1 MKVLLVDDHQIL
13 RDGIR
18 RGLES
23 AGKDVVGEA
32 GNGEEAIGLVGETD
46 PDIVVMDLSMPVLD
60 GVGATRQI
68 SELYPDVKV
77 VVLTMHDD
85 PAKTRAALEAGAV
98 AYLTKGTSLD
108 EVIDTLD
115 RVMDGEEVLSP
126 HLAAS
131 MLQVVGGLKPTEE
144 SLLSDRQVEILQMIA
159 NGLSTKQVA
168 RELGITQKTVHNHLN
183 AIYRRLDTQS
193 LTHAVLSAVRL
204 GIIDLN
210 PEGGDDELLPVP
222 LRRYRVLNGPEPRSV
237 PLPIGRVR
245 SRPHHETRC
254 KERSGD
260 ACDLFAHRVG
270 SWPHGCCS
278 RSLRRPGSLQR
289 SPGPWPTSPA
299 RRRSGPS
306 SVSSSVRS
314 RPSRPSRRPTPTCWA
329 RPRFHCPVRPAPS
342 HLRPPWCPG
351 RRPSPA
357 AA

>member
-68 SELYPDVKV
+68 TELYPEVKV

-210 PEGGDDELLPVP
+210 PEGGDDEL
-222 LRRYRVLNGPEPRSV
+222 
-237 PLPIGRVR
+237 
-245 SRPHHETRC
+245 
-254 KERSGD
+254 
-260 ACDLFAHRVG
+260 
-270 SWPHGCCS
+270 
-278 RSLRRPGSLQR
+278 
-289 SPGPWPTSPA
+289 
-299 RRRSGPS
+299 
-306 SVSSSVRS
+306 
-314 RPSRPSRRPTPTCWA
+314 
-329 RPRFHCPVRPAPS
+329 
-342 HLRPPWCPG
+342 
-351 RRPSPA
+351 
-357 AA
+357 

>member
-18 RGLES
+18 RGLEG

-32 GNGEEAIGLVGETD
+32 GNGEEAIELVASTA
-46 PDIVVMDLSMPVLD
+46 PDVVVMDLSMPVMD
-60 GVGATRQI
+60 GVSATRRI
-68 SELYPDVKV
+68 TEAHPDVKV

-85 PAKTRAALEAGAV
+85 PARTRAALEAGAV

-115 RVMDGEEVLSP
+115 RVMEGEEVLSP

-131 MLQVVGGLKPTEE
+131 MLQVVGGLKPAEE

-159 NGLSTKQVA
+159 DGLSTKQVA

-210 PEGGDDELLPVP
+210 TGSDDDTL
-222 LRRYRVLNGPEPRSV
+222 
-237 PLPIGRVR
+237 
-245 SRPHHETRC
+245 
-254 KERSGD
+254 
-260 ACDLFAHRVG
+260 
-270 SWPHGCCS
+270 
-278 RSLRRPGSLQR
+278 
-289 SPGPWPTSPA
+289 
-299 RRRSGPS
+299 
-306 SVSSSVRS
+306 
-314 RPSRPSRRPTPTCWA
+314 
-329 RPRFHCPVRPAPS
+329 
-342 HLRPPWCPG
+342 
-351 RRPSPA
+351 
-357 AA
+357 